1 MIGDWLA
8 DHPQTVSQRDI
19 SCRTFVFLHDLEPLM
34 KMNLIKGGDLDNA
47 IVVVENPVP
56 DDQLEHLKKIFNK
69 QDIRITGGYLNNLEL
84 RFNNELARHKLLDLL
99 GVARRGHRGQ

>member
-1 MIGDWLA
+1 
-8 DHPQTVSQRDI
+8 
-19 SCRTFVFLHDLEPLM
+19 M

-56 DDQLEHLKKIFNK
+56 DEQFEHLKRIFNK
-69 QDIRITGGYLNNLEL
+69 TDIEITGGYLNNLEL

-99 GVARRGHRGQ
+99 GDFALLGMRIKRAACGPRAPATSPTRSS